1 MPHADDPIR
10 LLVVEDSEL
19 DYELLQAILLRDRET
34 LGGRV
39 RTQRAEDEAGMR
51 SAFAVG
57 PVDAVIT
64 DHNLPRFDS
73 FSALKVSKEI
83 DPDLPVI
90 VLSGE
95 MSEELAVASLHA
107 GADDFILKSRMF
119 RLGPALKRS
128 LDAAAARRGQ
138 RAAFAALADSEARLR
153 ELTRHMERIKEE
165 ERHAL
170 AREVHDDI
178 GSTLTALKFELA
190 RLARD
195 LGEHASAAPRINAIN
210 ELLAHAVDASH
221 RIQHNLRPPVLDAGL
236 VEALQWLARGFST
249 RTGTPLQ
256 FETNRDELDLAPEHA
271 VAMYRVAQEA
281 LANVAKYAQAK
292 RVSMQLFAAADEIT
306 LEIADDGAGFD
317 PQMLEATPGFGL
329 KSLVERARGLGGW
342 AEIAAA
348 PGRGTTIM
356 FSIPPGTPAK
366 DAVAPAPSAP
376 NDWSD

>member
-1 MPHADDPIR
+1 MPTPDEPIR

-19 DYELLQAILLRDRET
+19 DYELLQAVLMRDRES

-39 RTQRAEDEAGMR
+39 RTQRAEDESGMR
-51 SAFAVG
+51 AAFARG
-57 PVDAVIT
+57 PVDAVVT

-73 FSALKVSKEI
+73 FAALKVSKDI

-119 RLGPALKRS
+119 RLGPALRRS

-138 RAAFAALADSEARLR
+138 RAAFSALADSEARLR
-153 ELTRHMERIKEE
+153 DLTRHMERIKEE
-165 ERHAL
+165 ERRAL

-178 GSTLTALKFELA
+178 GSTLTALKFELS

-195 LGEHASAAPRINAIN
+195 LAEQPHTAPRIGAMQD
-210 ELLAHAVDASH
+210 LLAHAVEASH
-221 RIQHNLRPPVLDAGL
+221 RIQHDLRPPVLDAGL
-236 VEALQWLARGFST
+236 VEALRWLARGFAA
-249 RTGTPLQ
+249 RTGVPAQ
-256 FETNRDELDLAPEHA
+256 FETNREEPDLPPEHA

-281 LANVAKYAQAK
+281 LANAAKYAQA
-292 RVSMQLFAAADEIT
+292 RSVTIQLFAAADEMT

-317 PQMLEATPGFGL
+317 MQMLESSPGFGL

-342 AEIAAA
+342 AEIATA

-356 FSIPPGTPAK
+356 FSLPQVSTAAPTASAA
-366 DAVAPAPSAP
+366 DAGLPRT
-376 NDWSD
+376 